1 MLPAVKPPSRATRR
15 RDYRVRQLMRR
26 IKTLSPTLDNPLYGP
41 QLTTYCRLTLM
52 LHDTYERLQD
62 KELVRDD
69 DLHPG
74 LDAVRRLALAQA
86 RLAES
91 LGLTPGT
98 NVALAQPVKPIF
110 DLQSYRELA
119 NGKP

>member
-1 MLPAVKPPSRATRR
+1 
-15 RDYRVRQLMRR
+15 
-26 IKTLSPTLDNPLYGP
+26 
-41 QLTTYCRLTLM
+41 
-52 LHDTYERLQD
+52 
-62 KELVRDD
+62 LVRDD